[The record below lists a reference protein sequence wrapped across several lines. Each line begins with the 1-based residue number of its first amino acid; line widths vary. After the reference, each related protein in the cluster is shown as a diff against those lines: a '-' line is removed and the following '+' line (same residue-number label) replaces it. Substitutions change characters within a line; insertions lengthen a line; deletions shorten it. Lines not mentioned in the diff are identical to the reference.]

1 MDLLLQVHSLVC
13 ILDHLAMGVQL
24 HDDGGGADVLA
35 FLDGL
40 VGRQEWFVLHELEAT
55 RMVDQGITGNA
66 CLRVVGLGEASVNDK
81 QFAVRFDR
89 ILTLDGAYGDMPV
102 DDVAVLAGDAEFV

>member
-1 MDLLLQVHSLVC
+1 M
-13 ILDHLAMGVQL
+13 
-24 HDDGGGADVLA
+24 
-35 FLDGL
+35 
-40 VGRQEWFVLHELEAT
+40 LHELEAT